1 MGLVSGVVAGIGG
14 IAKAVSGASE
24 ARRAREAL
32 ANYRR
37 QELRNVYEGVGVS
50 TLGADLRREEA
61 ARLAATSIDALQAS
75 GARGVLGGIG
85 GVQQQSNLVNR
96 QIAANLDEQQKQLD
110 RLRAQDQARIRQI
123 QEQREVADLQGLGQQ
138 LQTGRQDLFSGL
150 GDIAGIAG
158 SIGRQSQQSPFEL
171 ANPRPQASTLGGAL
185 APQGVQDV
193 LRPQA
198 TALGLQPQGLQNLGG
213 LNYLNPNI

>member
-1 MGLVSGVVAGIGG
+1 MGIASAVVGGIGA
-14 IAKAVSGASE
+14 ITKAVSGASE
-24 ARRAREAL
+24 ERKAREAL

-75 GARGVLGGIG
+75 GTRGVLGGIG

-96 QIAANLDEQQKQLD
+96 QIAADLDEQQKQLD

-123 QEQREVADLQGLGQQ
+123 QEQREAEDLQGLGQQ
-138 LQTGRQDLFSGL
+138 LQTGRQDFLSGI
-150 GDIAGIAG
+150 GDIAGVTG
-158 SIGRQSQQSPFEL
+158 SIGRGITSGQFKNEINSIF
-171 ANPRPQASTLGGAL
+171 GGPKVN
-185 APQGVQDV
+185 AP
-193 LRPQA
+193 A
-198 TALGLQPQGLQNLGG
+198 TSIDLQPQGLQNLGG